1 MQRRYRLYSTMPASG
16 SRFASAIHH
25 RRTGSFSIAA
35 PRPAGLRVGDEI
47 LGLDDAAAS
56 GVSLGEL
63 RSVLQSREGRALK
76 VDYRRDGIART
87 VSITLSRMR

>member
-1 MQRRYRLYSTMPASG
+1 
-16 SRFASAIHH
+16 
-25 RRTGSFSIAA
+25 
-35 PRPAGLRVGDEI
+35 VGDEI